1 MNNRQ
6 EPQNSDRKPQAT
18 DKSASLNGSK
28 KPMPRILA
36 SLSKW
41 LAKHERFSRE
51 TKDSVVDG
59 LIDASNPDIDFFVL
73 VFLACAIATFGL
85 ITNSAT
91 VIIGAMM
98 ISPLMYPILS
108 LSMASITGHSRLFK
122 QSIIAILKGVG
133 LAVAL
138 SSLIAFLTYKLPLGA
153 LASVS
158 NEVLLR
164 TNPSLIDLLIALAG
178 GAAAAYALAHPQLSA
193 ALPGVAISISLMPPL
208 CTAGVGIALGQPSI
222 IFGALLLYVTNLTA
236 ISFSAMLTFATMGF
250 SPKRTSHNGKA
261 ARSVS
266 VTLMLV
272 LAISI
277 PLGLFALN
285 TLNEARIF
293 NRARN
298 AIIEGAA
305 SYTEAML
312 VDLKIT
318 SKGETKKV
326 DAVLR
331 TSRELSHAEVVA
343 LQSHIADRLQA
354 AVALELVTIPMQVLD
369 PLNPPTPTAT
379 NAPAHTATPT
389 ASPTNK
395 PVPTATPNPT
405 ATPMPAF
412 VAASGGAQVHDT
424 PAGTVLFQ
432 LPQTAAV
439 WVNAQSVQGVNT
451 INWIEI
457 RDIFGRSGWV
467 NLDDLDI
474 DLVRSN

>member
-1 MNNRQ
+1 MNKRQ
-6 EPQNSDRKPQAT
+6 EPQNSDRKPQAA
-18 DKSASLNGSK
+18 DKSASPNGSK

-41 LAKHERFSRE
+41 LAKHESFSRE
-51 TKDSVVDG
+51 IKDSVVDG
-59 LIDASNPDIDFFVL
+59 LSDASNPDIDFFVL
-73 VFLACAIATFGL
+73 VFLACSIATFGL

-108 LSMASITGHSRLFK
+108 LSMASITGHSHLFK
-122 QSIIAILKGVG
+122 QSIVAILKGVG

-208 CTAGVGIALGQPSI
+208 CTAGVGIALVQPSI
-222 IFGALLLYVTNLTA
+222 IFGALLLYVTNLAA
-236 ISFSAMLTFATMGF
+236 ITFSAMLTFATMGF
-250 SPKRTSHNGKA
+250 SPKRASHHRKA

-293 NRARN
+293 NSARN

-305 SYTEAML
+305 AYTEAML

-318 SKGETKKV
+318 TEGKTKKL

-331 TSRELSHAEVVA
+331 TSRELSHVEVVA

-354 AVALELVTIPMQVLD
+354 PVALELVTIPMQVLD

-379 NAPAHTATPT
+379 DAPVPT
-389 ASPTNK
+389 TTSTVSPTNT
-395 PVPTATPNPT
+395 PVPTATPIPT
-405 ATPMPAF
+405 GTPSPAF
-412 VAASGGAQVHDT
+412 VAASRGAQVHDT
-424 PAGTVLFQ
+424 AAGKVLFQ
-432 LPQTAAV
+432 LPQNAAV
-439 WVNAQSVQGVNT
+439 WVNAQSVQVINK

-457 RDIFGRSGWV
+457 RDVFGRTGWV

-474 DLVRSN
+474 QLDISN

>member
-1 MNNRQ
+1 MKKRPESQNTGQNQQASEEDNNPLRPG
-6 EPQNSDRKPQAT
+6 EAKKPQ
-18 DKSASLNGSK
+18 SG
-28 KPMPRILA
+28 ILA
-36 SLSKW
+36 ALSKW
-41 LAKHERFSRE
+41 LAKYERISRE
-51 TKDSVVDG
+51 HKQEVLDG
-59 LIDASNPDIDFFVL
+59 LIDASNPDIDYFIL
-73 VFLACAIATFGL
+73 VFLACSIATFGL

-164 TNPSLIDLLIALAG
+164 TSPTLIDLLIALAG

-208 CTAGVGIALGQPSI
+208 CTVGIGIALAQPPI

-250 SPKRTSHNGKA
+250 GPKRASDNEKVSQ
-261 ARSVS
+261 SVS
-266 VTLMLV
+266 VTLILV
-272 LAISI
+272 LAVSI

-285 TLNEARIF
+285 SLKEARIF
-293 NRARN
+293 NQARN
-298 AIIEGAA
+298 AIIEGV
-305 SYTEAML
+305 SGYTEAML

-318 SKGETKKV
+318 SEGETKKL

-331 TSRELSHAEVVA
+331 TSRPLSHAEVVA
-343 LQSHIADRLQA
+343 LQSHIADRLQEP
-354 AVALELVTIPMQVLD
+354 VALELVNIPMLLLD
-369 PLNPPTPTAT
+369 PLNPPIPTAT
-379 NAPAHTATPT
+379 DAPVPTATLT
-389 ASPTNK
+389 ASPTNT
-395 PVPTATPNPT
+395 PVPTATPIPT
-405 ATPMPAF
+405 ATPSPAF
-412 VAASGGAQVHDT
+412 IKPSRGARVYDK
-424 PAGTVLFQ
+424 PAGNIIFQ
-432 LPQTAAV
+432 LPQNAAV
-439 WVNAQSVQGVNT
+439 WVRVQSVQIVNKT
-451 INWIEI
+451 SWVEI
-457 RDIFGRSGWV
+457 SDTFGRSGWV
-467 NLDDLDI
+467 NLGDLDI
-474 DLVRSN
+474 SLE